1 MTTFRLDTSEGPGT
15 HVFIVGVGKYDH
27 LLNGAGPVTARTG
40 NMGQLTSPQR
50 SAKAVLEWFDKTM
63 NNPSAPL
70 KSIEALI
77 SDVDV
82 ATYPEEGQPKPID
95 QAYYDQFE
103 ACAKAWFD
111 RANSDPRNV
120 AVFYFCGHGLANGIE
135 TQLLLSDY
143 GKSSTPLRHAIN
155 FNGFRMAMHACQ
167 ATSQIFFVDACR
179 VVDSATLV
187 DPDNLGYSGLGPVNV
202 TRMFRGSNP
211 VLFAARIGKQ
221 AFGDPDQVSD
231 FTKALLAGLTKY
243 GARRNKQ
250 QDWAISPQHLQLA
263 VAALMDDF
271 SGDSHCQ
278 TDGISGSGFDLHI
291 LNEPPDVVVHV
302 SVAPPEKHVGAVLRA
317 THGIVVRER
326 DGDEHPWRTILPI
339 GNARITADFPQLAD
353 APQSFRDVTLMGPMQ
368 EVELG
373 VLWAQ

>member
-27 LLNGAGPVTARTG
+27 LLDGVGLVTPRHG

-50 SAKAVLEWFDKTM
+50 SAMAVLEWFDKTM
-63 NNPSAPL
+63 NNPGAPL
-70 KSIEALI
+70 KSIEVLL
-77 SDVDV
+77 SDVNV
-82 ATYPEEGQPKPID
+82 ATYAEDDQPKPID

-120 AVFYFCGHGLANGIE
+120 AIFYFCGHGLADGIN

-143 GKSSTPLRHAIN
+143 GKSLTPLRHAIN
-155 FNGFRMAMHACQ
+155 FSGLRMAMHACR
-167 ATSQIFFVDACR
+167 AASQIFFVDACR
-179 VVDSATLV
+179 VVDSATLI
-187 DPDNLGYSGLGPVNV
+187 DPDNLGSSGLGPVNL
-202 TRMFRGSNP
+202 TKMFRGSNP
-211 VLFAARIGKQ
+211 VLFAARIGNQ

-231 FTKALLAGLTKY
+231 FTQALLAGLTKY
-243 GARRNKQ
+243 GARRNKH
-250 QDWAISPQHLQLA
+250 QDWAISPHHLQLA

-278 TDGISGSGFDLHI
+278 TDGISGLGFDLHI
-291 LNEPPDVVVHV
+291 LNTPPDVIVHV
-302 SVAPPEKHVGAVLRA
+302 SVTPSEKHVGAVLRA
-317 THGIVVRER
+317 THDTVVRER
-326 DGDEHPWRTILPI
+326 DGGKHPWRTILPM
-339 GNARITADFPQLAD
+339 GNARITADFPHAAD
-353 APQSFRDVTLMGPMQ
+353 APQVFRDVTLMSPMQ

-373 VLWAQ
+373 VP